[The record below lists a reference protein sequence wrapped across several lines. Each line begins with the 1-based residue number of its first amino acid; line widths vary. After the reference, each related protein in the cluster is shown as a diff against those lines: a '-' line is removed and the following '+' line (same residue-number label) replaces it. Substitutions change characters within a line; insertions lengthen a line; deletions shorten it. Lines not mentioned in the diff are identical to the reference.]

1 MISSWLLLAPLLTP
15 PVPVV
20 TAPPCSLCPEGAH
33 RFQWIRN
40 LVPEFGI
47 SSSHVKVLSSPA
59 EFYELLKV
67 QIKAAKQRV
76 VMASL
81 YLGTG
86 LLEQELVYCLEET
99 LEKSLQA
106 KGSPDLRVSILLDYT
121 RGSRGRKNSRTM
133 LIPLLQRFP
142 EQVRVSLFHTPNLRG
157 LLRLLIPERFNET
170 IGLQHIKVYLF
181 DDNVILSG
189 ANLSD
194 LYFTNRQDRYV
205 LLQDSPEIADFFT
218 ELVDAIGDV
227 SLQLQQDDT
236 VQMME
241 GMVHPYQGD
250 KVAYCEIANRR
261 VMEVINSARTRQELL
276 HAKTFHSSQ
285 PGSSLLS
292 QQGSQASGSL
302 KPEPDTWIYPLIQM
316 KPFGIQID
324 EMVTETLLTEAER
337 DARIYLTTG
346 YFNLTQA
353 YMDLILGTRAE
364 YRILLASPEVNGF
377 FGAKGVAGAIPA
389 AYVYIE
395 HQFYS
400 EVCYLQQQERVQL
413 QEYSRAG
420 WTFHAKGLWLYLA
433 GSDLPCL
440 TLIGSPN
447 FGYRSVH
454 RDLEAQVA
462 IVTENKALQQ
472 QLHQEQEQLYL
483 CSGVVSTSTFEQP
496 NRYVKLWVKLGSWW
510 FHWPMTRAPVSS
522 GHDSCLLLCHAQSL
536 QLALLYIEGPDTLVV
551 SMRSTGMALSRITGI
566 SGVSSFIRASAME
579 PAATNLLLTDTRAS
593 SGHSWNQSMAVQLTT
608 AGNLLAR
615 TRRVEPTG
623 EKQRTTWGRTAVA
636 EWGVLAARLGTVSLG
651 AP

>member
-1 MISSWLLLAPLLTP
+1 MFGNLVKIQCCIMNQMSEIIFLESVFIWALDCGKKPEVPRNKFCPAENEADMNGVLADVCVMGIIQKRLQKFHYKRFLHLSLHRSSWLLLAPLLSP
-15 PVPVV
+15 PVPVI
-20 TAPPCSLCPEGAH
+20 TTPPCSLCPEGAH

-205 LLQDSPEIADFFT
+205 LLRDSPEIADFFT

-292 QQGSQASGSL
+292 QQGSQAPGSL

-400 EVCYLQQQERVQL
+400 EVCCLQQQERVQL

-496 NRYVKLWVKLGSWW
+496 SRYVKLWVKLVTPLIKN
-510 FHWPMTRAPVSS
+510 F
-522 GHDSCLLLCHAQSL
+522 
-536 QLALLYIEGPDTLVV
+536 
-551 SMRSTGMALSRITGI
+551 
-566 SGVSSFIRASAME
+566 F
-579 PAATNLLLTDTRAS
+579 
-593 SGHSWNQSMAVQLTT
+593 
-608 AGNLLAR
+608 
-615 TRRVEPTG
+615 
-623 EKQRTTWGRTAVA
+623 
-636 EWGVLAARLGTVSLG
+636 
-651 AP
+651 